1 MIHMII
7 EHISVYNMPLLPPV
21 QDASQVIWTTNG
33 ATKLQM
39 TGKHGIHTLLYSLLT
54 RCSHVVCLCI
64 RDRKDTVKG
73 GDGYSSHHT
82 SSIN

>member
-1 MIHMII
+1 MIT

-39 TGKHGIHTLLYSLLT
+39 RGKLYMASIHCFTFY
-54 RCSHVVCLCI
+54 
-64 RDRKDTVKG
+64 
-73 GDGYSSHHT
+73 
-82 SSIN
+82 